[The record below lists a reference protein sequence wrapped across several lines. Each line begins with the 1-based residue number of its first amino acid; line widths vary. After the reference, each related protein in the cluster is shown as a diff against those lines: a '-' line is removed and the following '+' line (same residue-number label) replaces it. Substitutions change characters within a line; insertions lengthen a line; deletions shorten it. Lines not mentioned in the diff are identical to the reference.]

1 MESQASQIESLAA
14 VRLVLPTPFAVG
26 PVNVY
31 LLDGAELTLV
41 DAGPDTGEALA
52 ALEAGLAAHGHTL
65 ADLRH
70 LIITHA
76 HPDHYGLAARLA
88 ALSGAR
94 VYCHPLSRGVITADP
109 ADLTQRRA
117 WYGEWLH
124 QAGLPHP
131 LQAQLLG
138 LFRTLRDQQ
147 GVPAG
152 CLVEINDGD
161 RLLVGDREWQVWHTP
176 GHAQGHLCLYH
187 RPSGTLL
194 AGDHLLRDITPNP
207 SVEPPWPGS
216 SERPRSLLQYFQSLE
231 RLAALEITTV
241 WPGHGEPIYHYRT
254 HTEGVTG
261 FHRQRADE
269 IAALLA
275 GEPQTVYQ
283 LTRRFFPG
291 LQQFDLFLGLA
302 EVVAHLDLLEAAG
315 RLQVAVTD
323 GVLWYRQASQ

>member
-1 MESQASQIESLAA
+1 MENQASKIDSLPV

-31 LLDGAELTLV
+31 LLDGSEPTLV
-41 DAGPDTGEALA
+41 DIGPDTGEALA
-52 ALEAGLAAHGHTL
+52 ALEAGLAAHGHKL

-70 LIITHA
+70 IVITHA
-76 HPDHYGLAARLA
+76 HPDHYGLAARVA

-94 VYCHPLSRGVITADP
+94 VYCHPLSRGIVSADP

-124 QAGLPHP
+124 QAGLPQL
-131 LQAQLLG
+131 LQSQMLG
-138 LFRTLRDQQ
+138 LFRTLRDQR
-147 GVPAG
+147 GVPAD
-152 CLVEINDGD
+152 CLVAVNDGD
-161 RLLVGDREWQVWHTP
+161 VLPLGDHEWQVLHTP

-241 WPGHGEPIYHYRT
+241 WPGHGEPIHDYQT
-254 HTEGVTG
+254 HTDRLTG
-261 FHRQRADE
+261 FHRRRADE
-269 IAALLA
+269 IAALLI

-283 LTRRFFPG
+283 LTRRFFPE

-315 RLQVAVTD
+315 RVQVAATD
-323 GVLWYRQASQ
+323 GGLWYRLASR